1 MPKESSNQNVIAKTL
16 AVLRAFTDKQME
28 WGVTE
33 LARYLEV
40 PVSSL
45 HRILKTLRGENILQ
59 VSPESGKYKFGPEMV
74 RMASIISA
82 KVDIKS
88 VARPFLERLSETV
101 DESVY
106 LALYHSQHKKLSFV
120 DCVHGSKA
128 LQYVLE
134 IGVLQP
140 VHIAASGKVILAHM
154 EPAEVAK
161 VLEQEGIDEEG
172 RQKISAELER
182 IRIQGYAMT
191 ANERK
196 VGALSIG
203 APLFDASQKVIGS
216 LICVIPVNSFDETKK
231 DLLVLRV
238 KEEAA
243 GISRALGF
251 SAQTLPF

>member
-1 MPKESSNQNVIAKTL
+1 MPKESSNQNVITKTL

-33 LARYLEV
+33 LARHLEV

-45 HRILKTLRGENILQ
+45 HRILKTLRGENILE
-59 VSPESGKYKFGPEMV
+59 VSESGKYKFGPEMI
-74 RMASIISA
+74 RIASIISA

-88 VARPFLERLSETV
+88 VARPYLQRLSETLG
-101 DESVY
+101 ESVY
-106 LALYHSQHKKLSFV
+106 LALYHPQHKKLSFV
-120 DCVHGSKA
+120 DCVHGAKA

-154 EPAEVAK
+154 EPAEVAA
-161 VLEQEGIDEEG
+161 VMEQEGIDQAG
-172 RQKISAELER
+172 RQNLSAELER
-182 IRIQGYAMT
+182 IRREGYAMT

-196 VGALSIG
+196 VGALSVG

-216 LICVIPVNSFDETKK
+216 LICVIPVNSFDQGKK
-231 DLLVLRV
+231 ELFVRHV
-238 KEEAA
+238 TAEAA
-243 GISRALGF
+243 NISHALGF
-251 SAQTLPF
+251 AAQPR